1 MTPEGLRNSAIN
13 HGIIICHDCRKA
25 FPISMDHQSCPRCGA
40 RLHKRKKHSV
50 AHTWALLIA
59 STIMLVPANFLPI
72 MTLKSLGKGDPSTIM
87 GGVLQLMDHG
97 MMGIALVVLTASVII
112 PVMKIFGLIILLL
125 AVQLGWTTNIRQ
137 KMWMYRFVE
146 WIGRW
151 SMLDIFVVAIL
162 AAIVQLGSLAS
173 VTGNSGATAFGVSV
187 ILTML
192 AAHSFDTRLIWDK
205 HLEQLEVFP

>member
-1 MTPEGLRNSAIN
+1 MIPEDLRKSAIN
-13 HGIIICHDCRKA
+13 FGIILCHDCRKP
-25 FPISMDHQSCPRCGA
+25 FPETMDHHSCTRCGA
-40 RLHKRKKHSV
+40 SLHKRKQHSI
-50 AHTWALLIA
+50 AYTWALLIA
-59 STIMLVPANFLPI
+59 SAFMLLPANMLPI
-72 MTLKSLGKGDPSTIM
+72 MTLTSLGQGGPSTIL

-97 MMGIALVVLTASVII
+97 MMGIALVVLTASIII
-112 PVMKIFGLIILLL
+112 PVMKIIGLIILLL
-125 AVQLGWTTNIRQ
+125 AVQLGWTTNMRQ

-187 ILTML
+187 IFTML